1 MALAEQLKPAIS
13 AAIEELQARFGERLS
28 TAESVRLHH
37 GTGEAYHP
45 VSPPDA
51 VVFARNTEDVSEVVK
66 IAARHKVPIIP
77 YGTGTGLEGHTLA
90 VRGGITLDL
99 SEMNEIL
106 EVSVED
112 LDCRVQAGV
121 TRKQLNAHLR
131 EVARAAQEAVCDAR
145 RAAAAC
151 GDEPR
156 RGRVDLHAEQA
167 AVATDQRGPAEARM
181 RR

>member
-1 MALAEQLKPAIS
+1 MALAEQLKPAV
-13 AAIEELQARFGERLS
+13 AAATEELRARFGDRLS
-28 TAESVRLHH
+28 TAEAVRRHH

-51 VVFARNTEDVSEVVK
+51 VVFARSTGEVSEVVG
-66 IAARHKVPIIP
+66 IAARHKVPVIP

-112 LDCRVQAGV
+112 LDCRV
-121 TRKQLNAHLR
+121 
-131 EVARAAQEAVCDAR
+131 
-145 RAAAAC
+145 
-151 GDEPR
+151 
-156 RGRVDLHAEQA
+156 
-167 AVATDQRGPAEARM
+167 
-181 RR
+181 